1 MRSADYNALS
11 NTAYLNSLRY
21 CYEQLVECVS
31 QLEQM
36 MVNVE
41 GLQKIINSRSQA
53 KLFDFYKD
61 IAAAGPSNMMKYIIL
76 LCRYLR

>member
-1 MRSADYNALS
+1 
-11 NTAYLNSLRY
+11 
-21 CYEQLVECVS
+21 
-31 QLEQM
+31 M

-53 KLFDFYKD
+53 KLFDFYED
-61 IAAAGPSNMMKYIIL
+61 IAAAGPSNMMKYKIL